1 MTISTVMMNS
11 LSVRKDGEYLRLL
24 WEESTGSVFL
34 ESSYGSWSYRWTCI
48 GNLTLAEF
56 LSELDMSYMGKKM
69 CGSGFR
75 KFSDEATQDAIR
87 SAILSDRRQGYIGKA
102 LARAEWELLQRYVY
116 SDLDFSLWA
125 DGTEY
130 DDPWEFCRNEPNSD
144 WLNMWKKLWE
154 PLVQPELRKLV
165 QK

>member
-1 MTISTVMMNS
+1 MISTVTMNS

-48 GNLTLAEF
+48 GEGTLSEF
-56 LSELDMSYMGKKM
+56 LSELDASYMGGKM
-69 CGSGFR
+69 CGAKIR
-75 KFSDEATQDAIR
+75 EFSDKETQDAIR
-87 SAILSDRRQGYIGKA
+87 LQILSDRIDTTISKA
-102 LARAEWELLQRYVY
+102 IARTEWEILQQYIDGDMDFRYWCEETSY
-116 SDLDFSLWA
+116 C
-125 DGTEY
+125 
-130 DDPWEFCRNEPNSD
+130 DPWEFSRHEMNSD

-165 QK
+165 QR